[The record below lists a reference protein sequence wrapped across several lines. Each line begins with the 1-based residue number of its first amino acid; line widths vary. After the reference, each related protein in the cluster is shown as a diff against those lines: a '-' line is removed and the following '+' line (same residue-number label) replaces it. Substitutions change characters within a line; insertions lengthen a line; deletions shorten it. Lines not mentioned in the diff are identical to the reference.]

1 MDNNKS
7 INKQFS
13 KEHLSAVLEAL
24 IKVKGGEIDDI
35 RCGICWNT
43 TYHLMGTVHDTS
55 YLFDSSLFDHYT
67 PLWSKYTGNSGY
79 PVPAVSVGYTPQQ
92 EYLSSRDKWAGK
104 YGQLRY
110 KLLDF
115 LIEKLTKDVEWYDN
129 EDYPQDNNEGDE

>member
-1 MDNNKS
+1 MNNNKS

-43 TYHLMGTVHDTS
+43 TYHLMGTV
-55 YLFDSSLFDHYT
+55 YNPSSVLDQYT
-67 PLWSKYTGNSGY
+67 PLWGKYTGNSGY
-79 PVPAVSVGYTPQQ
+79 PVPATKTGYKACDEYVS
-92 EYLSSRDKWAGK
+92 SKDKWTGE

-110 KLLDF
+110 ELLDF
-115 LIEKLTKDVEWYDN
+115 LIEELTKAVEEYEND
-129 EDYPQDNNEGDE
+129 DYPQDNNEGDE